1 MTKKTFPL
9 KKVYTLLGSG
19 PVIMVSTRF
28 KGKPNVMTVAWHTMI
43 DFDPPLVGVV
53 IGEQSQTFEVL
64 KATKECVI
72 NIPAASLAKKA
83 VACGNC
89 SGNKIDKYAKF
100 GLTPVAASRVS
111 APLVAECF
119 ANFECKLKDSSMAK
133 KYNLFILEVVKA
145 WIDPG
150 KTLPKTIHHLVADK
164 FMVAGRTISVQ
175 SKTI

>member
-1 MTKKTFPL
+1 MAKKVFPL

-19 PVIMVSTRF
+19 PVIMVSTSF

-53 IGEQSQTFEVL
+53 IGDQSRTFEVL
-64 KATKECVI
+64 KATRECVI
-72 NIPAASLAKKA
+72 NIPAVALAKKA

-89 SGNKIDKYAKF
+89 SGRKIDKFAKF
-100 GLTPVAASRVS
+100 GLTPLAASRVA

-119 ANFECKLKDSSMAK
+119 ANLECKLKDGSMAK

-145 WIDPG
+145 WIDPA
-150 KTLPKTIHHLVADK
+150 KTLPKTIHHLSADK
-164 FMVAGRTISVQ
+164 FMVAGRTISVG
-175 SKTI
+175 

>member
-1 MTKKTFPL
+1 MAKKVLPL
-9 KKVYTLLGSG
+9 KKVYTLLGCG

-43 DFDPPLVGVV
+43 DFDPPVVGVV

-83 VACGNC
+83 VACGSC
-89 SGNKIDKYAKF
+89 SGRKIDKFAKF

-119 ANFECKLKDSSMAK
+119 ANFECRLKDSSMAK

-150 KTLPKTIHHLVADK
+150 KTLPKTIHHLAADK
-164 FMVAGRTISVQ
+164 FMVAGRTISVK
-175 SKTI
+175 SKTK